1 MSSIVLEH
9 SDLVFLFAFMPD
21 VDGSRGGGGSR
32 LMEKKGDSFTLIKLV
47 VISRFCR
54 LEIDRLMPGSF
65 KPQSLSV
72 TPPT

>member
-1 MSSIVLEH
+1 
-9 SDLVFLFAFMPD
+9 
-21 VDGSRGGGGSR
+21 
-32 LMEKKGDSFTLIKLV
+32 MEKKGESFNLIKLV